1 MCSFVVDCTGSAV
14 DGLETILSLQH
25 LADCA
30 KRHDTAVTLLT
41 AEFQNHKNGPVSAA
55 VFCLCCTLRCMHERA
70 HVHALCMRRVLI
82 AWDVHALTMRLRG
95 LCMGRAWSSA

>member
-70 HVHALCMRRVLI
+70 RNHDDIRPVPFSMGEAEDGAQGHEERV
-82 AWDVHALTMRLRG
+82 
-95 LCMGRAWSSA
+95 